1 MRRRVS
7 FAFAAA
13 AAAAACFAA
22 AGTAGTVPLHLTE
35 AGGAVFPQRTYVL
48 SLPAGQ
54 RLDRSQVKVNESGQ
68 RVVGLSIAP
77 AGAAT
82 GVRSGVVLAIDASR
96 SMRGAPT
103 EGALAAGRAFAGR
116 RNVNQRIAL
125 LTFNET
131 SKVALSFTTS
141 QTSIERA
148 LSRQP
153 TLRFKTRLYD
163 AVAQAIGLVRLAGI
177 EAGSVIVLSD
187 GADTDSTVTLDQV
200 IDAAKK
206 AHVRVFTVGLRSK
219 TFHPQPLQ
227 QLASA
232 TGGSFSR
239 ADSPGALETIYDQ
252 LGLQL
257 AQEYI
262 LTYNSIAKPGRRVAL
277 SVAVGGVGTTTAA
290 YVSPTI
296 APPNAVFRRSSSDS
310 FWQSPLTMVLVA
322 LLVAAL
328 LAFAV
333 FVPFR
338 RHASTVRTR
347 ISDYVSTRKADG
359 DPLVSRVFTGTER
372 SLEQTRRWQRL
383 KDTLQFADIGIPPVQ
398 FVLGTSIVTLFV
410 MWILSLAAG
419 PLALFGLAVPLLV
432 RSFILL
438 RVRRKRRAF
447 AEQLADNL
455 DILAS
460 GMRAGHS
467 LVGALSVV
475 VTDAAE
481 PSHSEF
487 QRVVTDEQLGV
498 PLDAALDKVAHRM
511 RNRDLEQVAVAAAIQ
526 SNTGSN
532 AAEVLDRVTDT
543 IRERNE
549 VRRLVKTLTAQ
560 GRLARWIV
568 SALPV
573 GLLCAIT
580 LVNGEYMKPLFSHT
594 SGLVMLV
601 ISGVMIATGSY
612 IIGRIV
618 DIEV

>member
-419 PLALFGLAVPLLV
+419 RSRSSASPSRCSSGRSFSCGCVGSGV
-432 RSFILL
+432 RSPNNW
-438 RVRRKRRAF
+438 RTTSTSWRRACAQGTASWERSPSSSRMQPSPPTASF
-447 AEQLADNL
+447 SAWSRTSNSASRSTPRWTRSHTECGTATWSRSPSRPPFRATREATPRRSSTASPTPF
-455 DILAS
+455 AS
-460 GMRAGHS
+460 GTRSG
-467 LVGALSVV
+467 
-475 VTDAAE
+475 
-481 PSHSEF
+481 
-487 QRVVTDEQLGV
+487 
-498 PLDAALDKVAHRM
+498 
-511 RNRDLEQVAVAAAIQ
+511 
-526 SNTGSN
+526 GS
-532 AAEVLDRVTDT
+532 
-543 IRERNE
+543 
-549 VRRLVKTLTAQ
+549 
-560 GRLARWIV
+560 
-568 SALPV
+568 
-573 GLLCAIT
+573 
-580 LVNGEYMKPLFSHT
+580 
-594 SGLVMLV
+594 
-601 ISGVMIATGSY
+601 
-612 IIGRIV
+612 
-618 DIEV
+618 